1 MSDNGAKEV
10 LDEPVNI
17 EAKPA
22 NRRTLIR
29 LDIDDTGQVF
39 VDAPLDECRE
49 LCWEALQNASRL
61 VFYHKVKPKA
71 IDKRDVK
78 HSIVDFVRGHRR

>member
-1 MSDNGAKEV
+1 MSDNEAKV

-22 NRRTLIR
+22 NKRTLIR
-29 LDIDDTGQVF
+29 IDIDDTGQVF

-49 LCWEALQNASRL
+49 LCYEALLNATRL

-78 HSIVDFVRGHRR
+78 HDILNFVRGKRG